1 MASSLFSLG
10 VTLTRCRCGG
20 KSVNSISDFSQRI
33 IVFFLINQS
42 RTVPHPQL
50 ML

>member
-1 MASSLFSLG
+1 MASSLFSVG
-10 VTLTRCRCGG
+10 VTLTRRRCGG

-33 IVFFLINQS
+33 IFFLINQS
-42 RTVPHPQL
+42 HTVPHPQL